1 MVVFLNDILH
11 VQGLQISFPI
21 LNKFVN
27 VELRVFNKE
36 EDETSR
42 RDLWTLQLLWESRPL
57 GVLTLRREAV
67 IQKLEAN
74 KRNKLKAKGISQGND
89 LHGQGP
95 G

>member
-1 MVVFLNDILH
+1 MIRNCLPECECRTKSI
-11 VQGLQISFPI
+11 
-21 LNKFVN
+21 
-27 VELRVFNKE
+27 NKE
-36 EDETSR
+36 EDETSQ
-42 RDLWTLQLLWESRPL
+42 RDLDIATIVGKQAIRC
-57 GVLTLRREAV
+57 LTLRREAD

>member
-1 MVVFLNDILH
+1 MIKNCLPKCECRTKSI
-11 VQGLQISFPI
+11 
-21 LNKFVN
+21 
-27 VELRVFNKE
+27 NKE
-36 EDETSR
+36 EDETSQ
-42 RDLWTLQLLWESRPL
+42 RDLDTATIVEKQAIRC
-57 GVLTLRREAV
+57 LTLRREAD